1 MSDLLNDP
9 VIIAAA
15 IALLVS
21 INYGFANHIQHIALD
36 YMDVRSGTLV
46 NIATTVFLFLLLSPF
61 FLQPA
66 TLLTPSAGYFAL
78 AGLIVPALSIT
89 FATLSVKIIGPGL
102 TSGLAATSPVFA
114 MAIAVAFLDEIVT
127 SRILLGTA
135 IVTGSIMMIAFR
147 TKSAGAAW
155 PLWALA
161 LPLAAAAARGISHP
175 LIKLGLAGVPSPMT
189 ATLVSA
195 SVSLI
200 VLAILQVL
208 SGRALPQFT
217 GRALRGYYW
226 FALCGIINGLGL
238 LGLAAALELGDVVVV
253 SPIVASTPAFTL
265 LLGYFIFR
273 REIVRWTSVAA
284 IVLIFSGIVLIILR

>member
-9 VIIAAA
+9 VTLAAA

-46 NIATTVFLFLLLSPF
+46 NIATTAVLFWALSPF
-61 FLQPA
+61 FLSPQ
-66 TLLTPSAGYFAL
+66 TLLSPSIGFFAL

-114 MAIAVAFLDEIVT
+114 MAVAVAVLGEIVT
-127 SRILLGTA
+127 SRILLGTV
-135 IVTGSIMMIAFR
+135 IVIGSVMMIAFR
-147 TKSAGAAW
+147 TKGAGAAW
-155 PLWALA
+155 PLWALG
-161 LPLAAAAARGISHP
+161 LPLAAAAARGIAHP
-175 LIKLGLAGVPSPMT
+175 LVKLGLAGVPSPMT

-200 VLAILQVL
+200 VLAILQAA
-208 SGRALPQFT
+208 SGRALPRFT
-217 GRALRGYYW
+217 GRAVRGYVW
-226 FALCGIINGLGL
+226 FALCGVLNGIGL
-238 LGLAAALELGDVVVV
+238 LGLAVALQLGDVVVV
-253 SPIVASTPAFTL
+253 APIVATTPAFTL
-265 LLGYFIFR
+265 LLGYFVFR
-273 REIVRWTSVAA
+273 RETVTRSAIAA
-284 IVLIFSGIVLIILR
+284 IALIFIGAVLIILR